1 MGISRGLIAALATLA
16 LAACAQLPPREP
28 APWERPLPP
37 RPQPSKP
44 PVIEQ
49 PPQPEPP
56 VTLDVASLPGWAQED
71 HASAFAAY
79 RQTCGVARDPAYA
92 VVCAKARAEG
102 ALSRSDARRFFE
114 ANFRVAPS
122 GPQGLLTGYFA
133 PQYEARM
140 SRSAEFSAAVRPRP
154 AGLPTDPSASP
165 YLDRTMIES
174 MEEPRPLA
182 WMRPEDLFFLQIQG
196 SGTLRLPDGRTIRAL
211 YDGNNGHPFVAIAGP
226 MRERGLLP
234 GNNTSGN
241 AIRQWLAEH
250 RGDEA
255 DAIMQL
261 NPRYVFFRTAPD
273 DGNDPAG
280 AAGVPLPAGR
290 AIAVDLTRHVL
301 GEPFWIDASA
311 PTLAGAFPVYR
322 RFVMAL
328 DTGGAIKGET
338 RADLYIGRGDQA
350 GTEAG
355 RIRHDLRM
363 YRLIPAPR

>member
-1 MGISRGLIAALATLA
+1 MFSRALLAALASLT
-16 LAACAQLPPREP
+16 LAACSTLPPREP
-28 APWERPLPP
+28 EPWEQPQPRPQPTKPPLTEPP
-37 RPQPSKP
+37 RPQ
-44 PVIEQ
+44 
-49 PPQPEPP
+49 PP
-56 VTLDVASLPGWAQED
+56 VTLDVASLPGWASDD
-71 HASAFAAY
+71 HAAAFAAW
-79 RQTCGVARDPAYA
+79 RQTCQVARDPAYA
-92 VVCAKARAEG
+92 AVCAKARAAGPLTPTE
-102 ALSRSDARRFFE
+102 ARRFFE
-114 ANFRVAPS
+114 TNFRVEPS

-140 SRSAEFSAAVRPRP
+140 SRGGEFTAPVRPRP
-154 AGLPTDPSASP
+154 AGLPADPGASP

-182 WMRPEDLFFLQIQG
+182 WMRAEDLFFLQIQG
-196 SGTLRLPDGRTIRAL
+196 SGTLRLPDGRTVRAM
-211 YDGNNGHPFVAIAGP
+211 YDGNNGHPFVAIARP

-234 GNNTSGN
+234 GDNTSGN
-241 AIRQWLAEH
+241 AIRQWLADH
-250 RGDEA
+250 RGPEA

-261 NPRYVFFRTAPD
+261 NPRYVFFKTAPD
-273 DGNDPAG
+273 DGQDPAG

-290 AIAVDLTRHVL
+290 AIAVDLSRHAV

-322 RFVMAL
+322 RLVVAL

-338 RADLYIGRGDQA
+338 RADLYIGRGDDA

-363 YRLIPAPR
+363 YRLVPAPR